1 MPPTGARLRVDQ
13 ATTVAIVL
21 MAEDGQ
27 GERSWLYW
35 PRASSVIYH
44 ENEGDFA
51 VATPKGSAIYWI
63 EGGRP

>member
-1 MPPTGARLRVDQ
+1 
-13 ATTVAIVL
+13 